1 MTRRLTFA
9 LFLAAAYLSLVN
21 LDRVGLWGD
30 EAINKTI
37 GATLLATGDI
47 KGWDGRNLTGG
58 INGRSLNAE
67 LRDTWPPLSYPVTGL
82 SMALFGDD
90 PGGARVLHA
99 LLGLAGLAF
108 CHMFLRQVLGR
119 RERRLLLLAFA
130 FIALSADLSLF
141 FRQARYY
148 SLTFLALFAMLY
160 GYERFRRTGRVRH
173 YLLMTG
179 AALAGFFSHYTSGAA
194 AIVALACW
202 HLLLR
207 GRATSRR
214 DHLLY
219 AGAGLLVAAPGAAY
233 LGWIGTLDGGY
244 SEFSSQ
250 IIKPSAWHEDFL
262 QRLLF
267 YPSHA
272 FQNDW
277 LPYIPLL
284 WYAAWR
290 GLLLWRRRP
299 VPPGA
304 CAADRLLGLGAL
316 YLAASCLFS
325 VQPLSV
331 LDNELVDS
339 RYFFCVIPMFA
350 PLKALLADWLWTR
363 SRWMGGVAVAAMLA
377 TNATSYPF
385 NVVNQVSGQSTFGPR
400 LLQHAVALHQPYG
413 HPLDE
418 AIRILD
424 EHAEDGDLVYAPDF
438 FYRETLAAANGDR
451 FFYCCHLDPA
461 DERAAAILALLPDTH
476 LGASPRKAD
485 WHLFRAYPEQQSD
498 ELMFHFATFAHGN
511 RELQFTQLPEP
522 DRYTF
527 HSPVNPYLLSF
538 VLMRKRRGTDPGELP

>member
-30 EAINKTI
+30 EAINRNI

-58 INGRSLNAE
+58 TNGRSLNAE
-67 LRDTWPPLSYPVTGL
+67 LRDTFPPLSYPVTGL
-82 SMALFGDD
+82 SVALFGDD

-160 GYERFRRTGRVRH
+160 GYERFHRTGRMRH

-179 AALAGFFSHYTSGAA
+179 AAMAGFFSHYASGAA

-233 LGWIGTLDGGY
+233 MGWIGVLGPGFG
-244 SEFSSQ
+244 EFSGLNL
-250 IIKPSAWHEDFL
+250 KPSAWHADFL
-262 QRLLF
+262 QRLFF

-272 FQNDW
+272 FRYDW

-299 VPPGA
+299 APPGA
-304 CAADRLLGLGAL
+304 RAADRLLGLGAL

-331 LDNELVDS
+331 LDTKLIDS
-339 RYFFCVIPMFA
+339 RYFFCVIPLFA
-350 PLKALLADWLWTR
+350 PLKALLANWLWTR
-363 SRWMGGVAVAAMLA
+363 SRWAGGAALAAMLL

-385 NVVNQVSGQSTFGPR
+385 NVVNQINLESTFGPR

-413 HPLDE
+413 HPLDD
-418 AIRILD
+418 AIRLLD
-424 EHAEDGDLVYAPDF
+424 EHAKDDDLVYAPEF
-438 FYRETLAAANGDR
+438 FDRETMTAANGDR
-451 FFYCCHLDPA
+451 FFYCCHLDPN
-461 DERAAAILALLPDTH
+461 DERAAAILAKLPDSQ
-476 LGASPRKAD
+476 LGIRPQEAD
-485 WHLFRAYPEQQSD
+485 WHLRRDRPGQQGD
-498 ELMFHFATFAHGN
+498 ELMFHFEPFAHGAKEM
-511 RELQFTQLPEP
+511 REPQRPEP
-522 DRYTF
+522 DRHMF
-527 HSPVNPYLLSF
+527 HSPANRISF
-538 VLMRKRRGTDPGELP
+538 VLLKKRPGAGAGELP

>member
-21 LDRVGLWGD
+21 LDRVGLWSD
-30 EAINKTI
+30 EAINRNI

-58 INGRSLNAE
+58 TNGRSLNAE
-67 LRDTWPPLSYPVTGL
+67 LRDTFPPLSYPVTGL
-82 SMALFGDD
+82 SVALFGDD

-119 RERRLLLLAFA
+119 RERRLLLLTFA

-160 GYERFRRTGRVRH
+160 GYERFRRTGRLRH
-173 YLLMTG
+173 YLLM
-179 AALAGFFSHYTSGAA
+179 AAAAVAGFFSHYASGAA
-194 AIVALACW
+194 AIAALACW

-219 AGAGLLVAAPGAAY
+219 AGAGLLVAVPGAAY
-233 LGWIGTLDGGY
+233 LGWLGVLGSGF
-244 SEFSSQ
+244 SEFSGTAAD
-250 IIKPSAWHEDFL
+250 PTAWHEDFRD
-262 QRLLF
+262 RLFF

-272 FQNDW
+272 FRYDW

-284 WYAAWR
+284 WYAVWR
-290 GLLLWRRRP
+290 YWIIWRQSHA
-299 VPPGA
+299 PPGA
-304 CAADRLLGLGAL
+304 RAADRLLVLGAL

-331 LDNELVDS
+331 MDNKLIDS

-350 PLKALLADWLWTR
+350 LLKALLADWLWTR
-363 SRWMGGVAVAAMLA
+363 SRWAGGAALAAMLL

-385 NVVNQVSGQSTFGPR
+385 NVVNKLSRESTFGPR

-413 HPLDE
+413 HPLDD
-418 AIRILD
+418 AIRLLD

-438 FYRETLAAANGDR
+438 FYREAMAAANGDR
-451 FFYCCHLDPA
+451 FIYCCHLDPA
-461 DERAAAILALLPDTH
+461 DERAAAILAKLPESQ
-476 LGASPRKAD
+476 LGIRPQEAD
-485 WHLFRAYPEQQSD
+485 WHLYRAYPGQLKD
-498 ELMFHFATFAHGN
+498 ELMFHFEPFAHGE
-511 RELQFTQLPEP
+511 REMRYTQSPEP
-522 DRYTF
+522 DRHVF
-527 HSPVNPYLLSF
+527 HSPANQFSF
-538 VLMRKRRGTDPGELP
+538 VLLKKRRGTDAGELP

>member
-21 LDRVGLWGD
+21 LDRVGLWSD
-30 EAINKTI
+30 EAINRNI
-37 GATLLATGDI
+37 GTTLLATGDI

-58 INGRSLNAE
+58 TNGRSLNAE
-67 LRDTWPPLSYPVTGL
+67 LRDTFPPLSYPVTGL
-82 SMALFGDD
+82 SVALFGDD

-119 RERRLLLLAFA
+119 RERRLLLLTFA

-160 GYERFRRTGRVRH
+160 GYERFRRTGRMRH

-179 AALAGFFSHYTSGAA
+179 AAVAGFFSHYASGVV

-219 AGAGLLVAAPGAAY
+219 TGAGLLVAAPGAAY
-233 LGWIGTLDGGY
+233 MAWIGVLGASFG
-244 SEFSSQ
+244 EFSGLVVD
-250 IIKPSAWHEDFL
+250 PSSWHEDFL

-272 FQNDW
+272 FRYDW

-290 GLLLWRRRP
+290 GFLFWRRTPPPCRARARRTGCWASAPSTWPRP
-299 VPPGA
+299 A
-304 CAADRLLGLGAL
+304 CSPSSRCRLLTP
-316 YLAASCLFS
+316 S
-325 VQPLSV
+325 
-331 LDNELVDS
+331 
-339 RYFFCVIPMFA
+339 
-350 PLKALLADWLWTR
+350 
-363 SRWMGGVAVAAMLA
+363 
-377 TNATSYPF
+377 
-385 NVVNQVSGQSTFGPR
+385 
-400 LLQHAVALHQPYG
+400 
-413 HPLDE
+413 
-418 AIRILD
+418 
-424 EHAEDGDLVYAPDF
+424 
-438 FYRETLAAANGDR
+438 
-451 FFYCCHLDPA
+451 
-461 DERAAAILALLPDTH
+461 
-476 LGASPRKAD
+476 
-485 WHLFRAYPEQQSD
+485 
-498 ELMFHFATFAHGN
+498 
-511 RELQFTQLPEP
+511 
-522 DRYTF
+522 
-527 HSPVNPYLLSF
+527 
-538 VLMRKRRGTDPGELP
+538 